1 MKIKIIEAYR
11 NIVAIADK
19 ELIGKQFEEGKKILN
34 VKESFYDGEL
44 LETNELKEI
53 LQIQKKEDATFNIVG
68 KKAIDLAL
76 EENIIHKDS
85 VGEIAGI
92 PYAIILL

>member
-19 ELIGKQFEEGKKILN
+19 ELIGKQFEEGKKILD
-34 VKESFYDGEL
+34 VKESFYNGESL
-44 LETNELKEI
+44 NEEELKEI
-53 LQIQKKEDATFNIVG
+53 LKIQKKEDATFNIVG
-68 KKAIDLAL
+68 EKAINLAL
-76 EENIIHKDS
+76 NENIIHEDS